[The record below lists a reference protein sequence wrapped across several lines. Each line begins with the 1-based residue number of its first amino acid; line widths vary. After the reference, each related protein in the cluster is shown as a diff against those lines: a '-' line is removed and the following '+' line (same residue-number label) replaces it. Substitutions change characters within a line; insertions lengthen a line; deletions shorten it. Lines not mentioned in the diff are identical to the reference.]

1 MKTEIKVL
9 LLLGAWICGISLQA
23 YFTINDY
30 VLITVL
36 VVGCGAIWFFSET
49 KIEKEGRKESQ
60 DLMNQIRSTTNDAKM
75 KKKQLLTMVQ
85 ALPYPILMLDQF
97 GKIVLYNTRME
108 TFGSLEDIK
117 GMTYLKNGFDKT
129 IQEFLKDAFIFEKE
143 LNKQKRISNRDYEL
157 VSVPIRSHGRF
168 SGCLILI
175 QDITRALLGE
185 KMQKRFIADASH
197 ELKTPIAAIR
207 GMVEILNRDD
217 FDDEATQKDFLQQI
231 EKEIMRLDL
240 IVKDML
246 ELSRMSISDPILDRH
261 HVSLEELLDTAVKT
275 MEPLAQEKQLL
286 VKTDYG
292 WTGRIFLDPQKFSQ
306 IIVNLLS
313 NAIKYSDS
321 GTITVRTRSDDDHVI
336 VTIQDEGVG
345 MNEQQLERIFERF
358 YRVDSDRSRHTG
370 GSGLGL
376 AIVKS
381 IVEAHGAA
389 IWVES
394 KVNQGTAFHIKLKQ
408 I

>member
-1 MKTEIKVL
+1 MKTETKVFL
-9 LLLGAWICGISLQA
+9 LLVAWIFGISLQA
-23 YFTINDY
+23 CFEINDY

-36 VVGCGAIWFFSET
+36 VIGCGAIWFFSET
-49 KIEKEGRKESQ
+49 KIEKEGRRESQ

-108 TFGSLEDIK
+108 TFGSLTDIK

-143 LNKQKRISNRDYEL
+143 LNKQKRIQERDYEL
-157 VSVPIRSHGRF
+157 VSVPILSHGRF

-175 QDITRALLGE
+175 QDITRTLLGE

-217 FDDEATQKDFLQQI
+217 FDDAAVQKDFLEQI

-261 HVSLEELLDTAVKT
+261 HVLLEELLDTAVKT
-275 MEPLAQEKQLL
+275 MEPLAQEKGLL
-286 VKTDYG
+286 IKTVYD

-313 NAIKYSDS
+313 NAIKYSDR
-321 GTITVRTRSDDDHVI
+321 GTITIQTKGDDDHVI
-336 VTIQDEGVG
+336 VTVQDEGVG
-345 MNEQQLERIFERF
+345 MSDKQLERIFERF

-381 IVEAHGAA
+381 IVEAHGAM
-389 IWVES
+389 IRVES
-394 KVNQGTAFHIKLKQ
+394 KVNQGTAFTITLKQ